1 VERRLGV
8 PLFDRSQRPLG
19 LTDAGKLY
27 AEFCRDVLDRS
38 EQFELSLERVKG
50 DVDSTVRVAS
60 IYSIGLSEMGRLQE
74 EFAVRYPEAH
84 PQVEC
89 MRPDQLKSKAA
100 LTSSTG
106 G

>member
-1 VERRLGV
+1 
-8 PLFDRSQRPLG
+8 
-19 LTDAGKLY
+19 
-27 AEFCRDVLDRS
+27 
-38 EQFELSLERVKG
+38 
-50 DVDSTVRVAS
+50 
-60 IYSIGLSEMGRLQE
+60 MGRLQE

>member
-1 VERRLGV
+1 LHGG
-8 PLFDRSQRPLG
+8 G
-19 LTDAGKLY
+19 LAVTRDAGI
-27 AEFCRDVLDRS
+27 AVTATWIAPCEW
-38 EQFELSLERVKG
+38 
-50 DVDSTVRVAS
+50 AS